1 MQPVLH
7 TPSESP
13 SLSDC
18 QFAAFKEMG
27 DRYTGEGKYDQAC
40 ECYNR
45 AAAICP
51 GEVGPYVG
59 LGTVAIR
66 TDRLDLARECFDLAL
81 QLQGDCAEA
90 YAGLAMVYQHSDQHD
105 QAFEMYLKC
114 LELDDQ
120 NLVALLGLFQTS
132 CQMGS
137 FSKIIYYLQVY
148 LDKHPDDTSVLF
160 CLASLYVKEGRLP
173 EARNKLISV
182 LAIEPQKS
190 EAAALLEEVEADLRS
205 SSLADEVAL
214 R

>member
-1 MQPVLH
+1 MQSSLH
-7 TPSESP
+7 TGHETP

-18 QFAAFKEMG
+18 QFAAFKDMG

-40 ECYNR
+40 DCYNR

-59 LGTVAIR
+59 LGTIAVR
-66 TDRLDLARECFDLAL
+66 TDRLDLAHECFDLAL
-81 QLQGDCAEA
+81 GLQADCAEA
-90 YAGLAMVYQHSDQHD
+90 FAGLAMVYQHSDQYD
-105 QAFEMYLKC
+105 KAFEMYLKC
-114 LELDDQ
+114 LEQDDQ

-148 LDKHPDDTSVLF
+148 LDKHPCDTSVLF

-173 EARNKLISV
+173 DARDKLVSV
-182 LAIEPQKS
+182 LAIEPSKT
-190 EAAALLEEVEADLRS
+190 EAAALLEEIEAEL
-205 SSLADEVAL
+205 SLSA
-214 R
+214 